1 MLTRGFAAVTAV
13 FSGSA
18 VARIP
23 SRLNCAR
30 CQATGI
36 ALLLAA
42 VGIICQPATATAAGQ
57 ASQVTIA
64 GFAFR
69 PAQIVIHAGQAVA
82 WTNRDSVAHTVT
94 GQKGD
99 WDSGNLATG
108 ASFSHVFRQPG
119 TYEYTCA
126 IHPNMT
132 GVVIVR

>member
-1 MLTRGFAAVTAV
+1 MFTRRGFTALTAAD
-13 FSGSA
+13 SGA
-18 VARIP
+18 AAPAP
-23 SRLNCAR
+23 SQPHRASR
-30 CQATGI
+30 ATGI
-36 ALLLAA
+36 ILLLVAM
-42 VGIICQPATATAAGQ
+42 GISGQPATAAVAAGQ
-57 ASQVTIA
+57 INQVTIA

-69 PAQIVIHAGQAVA
+69 PAQIVIQAGQSVT
-82 WTNRDSVAHTVT
+82 WTNRDAVAHTVT

-108 ASFSHVFRQPG
+108 ASFSHLFRQPG